1 LREILRLDSGWLF
14 HLGDIESP
22 VPTDKHIAAYM
33 ANKAGWARGAAKPA
47 YDDSDWRSVDLP
59 HDWSIEGA
67 IDRGN
72 YVDNGFLP
80 RGIGWYRRHFR
91 LDEADRG
98 RFLALSFDG
107 VSSHCIVYVNG
118 HLLHRNFCGYTS
130 FTVDISDIA
139 RFGEEANTI
148 AIRVDATPIEGWWYE
163 GAGIYRHVRLTKSD
177 RMHVAPD
184 GVLVYAE
191 PAPSIPHSVTDARS
205 AVEWNVR
212 VHVTIEN
219 TSDRDQ
225 QFAVKAEVI
234 DSTGEVL
241 AHKCAFWGMARG
253 LRQFHE
259 CLTVSRPSL
268 WSLSNPVLY
277 RLRISIRRNGLL
289 IDETVTPFGFRTV
302 RFDPDHG
309 FFLNDESVKLK
320 GTCNHQDHA
329 GVGVAVPDSIH
340 EFRIRRLKEMGCN
353 AYRCAHHPPA
363 PELLDACDR
372 LGMLVIDEN
381 RTFGSSP
388 GHLEQLGA
396 MVRRDR
402 NHPCIIAWSICNE
415 EAIQGTPEGAN
426 IARAMMH
433 HIKSLDPSR
442 AITAGVSGGIL
453 NDNCI
458 ADVIEVIGINYQL
471 PLQDSYHAK
480 HPHTPLQASETH
492 CVLSTRGTYQTDPSR
507 YQFASDDTE
516 ITPWGASARQTWG
529 HVRERDFVAG
539 LFVWSGFDYRG
550 EPTPHGWPCVS
561 SQLGMMDTCGFAKDA
576 FFRHRAFFS
585 AEPFIHISPHWN
597 RPGREGEVMNAI
609 AYTNCHQA
617 ELFLNEQSLGRKE
630 VDPIEMA
637 SWEVP
642 YAPGVL
648 RAVGFNEGKQC
659 AETII
664 ETTGPA
670 VSLGL
675 EIHPSMHAVCIPA
688 DGQFAIP
695 VTVFALDSSA
705 RRVPDS
711 ADFVTF
717 TIDGPGRII
726 GVGNGDPTCHEPDK
740 ASARSLFRG
749 LAQVIVQTTSAA
761 GEITLHA
768 TARGLVPAKLAIRS
782 QPATRMP
789 DVPNSP
795 RRWFITDWRM
805 SPITLD
811 RPDVHARLLEQDVN
825 TWDRI
830 EPGKPQSAWS
840 AARGYAIYRASAS
853 LPRIVQSHGGRI
865 VFHELGGNVEV
876 FVGGAGPLDG
886 SNVPIEPGQREI
898 GISLLIQGF
907 GVKVGLLGKVE
918 IMPNTPSPG

>member
-1 LREILRLDSGWLF
+1 
-14 HLGDIESP
+14 
-22 VPTDKHIAAYM
+22 
-33 ANKAGWARGAAKPA
+33 
-47 YDDSDWRSVDLP
+47 
-59 HDWSIEGA
+59 
-67 IDRGN
+67 
-72 YVDNGFLP
+72 
-80 RGIGWYRRHFR
+80 
-91 LDEADRG
+91 
-98 RFLALSFDG
+98 
-107 VSSHCIVYVNG
+107 
-118 HLLHRNFCGYTS
+118 
-130 FTVDISDIA
+130 
-139 RFGEEANTI
+139 
-148 AIRVDATPIEGWWYE
+148 
-163 GAGIYRHVRLTKSD
+163 
-177 RMHVAPD
+177 
-184 GVLVYAE
+184 
-191 PAPSIPHSVTDARS
+191 
-205 AVEWNVR
+205 
-212 VHVTIEN
+212 
-219 TSDRDQ
+219 
-225 QFAVKAEVI
+225 
-234 DSTGEVL
+234 
-241 AHKCAFWGMARG
+241 
-253 LRQFHE
+253 
-259 CLTVSRPSL
+259 
-268 WSLSNPVLY
+268 
-277 RLRISIRRNGLL
+277 
-289 IDETVTPFGFRTV
+289 
-302 RFDPDHG
+302 
-309 FFLNDESVKLK
+309 
-320 GTCNHQDHA
+320 
-329 GVGVAVPDSIH
+329 
-340 EFRIRRLKEMGCN
+340 
-353 AYRCAHHPPA
+353 
-363 PELLDACDR
+363 
-372 LGMLVIDEN
+372 
-381 RTFGSSP
+381 
-388 GHLEQLGA
+388 
-396 MVRRDR
+396 
-402 NHPCIIAWSICNE
+402 
-415 EAIQGTPEGAN
+415 
-426 IARAMMH
+426 
-433 HIKSLDPSR
+433 
-442 AITAGVSGGIL
+442 
-453 NDNCI
+453 
-458 ADVIEVIGINYQL
+458 
-471 PLQDSYHAK
+471 
-480 HPHTPLQASETH
+480 
-492 CVLSTRGTYQTDPSR
+492 
-507 YQFASDDTE
+507 
-516 ITPWGASARQTWG
+516 
-529 HVRERDFVAG
+529 
-539 LFVWSGFDYRG
+539 
-550 EPTPHGWPCVS
+550 
-561 SQLGMMDTCGFAKDA
+561 MMDTCGFAKDA

-761 GEITLHA
+761 REITLHA
-768 TARGLVPAKLAIRS
+768 TARGLVPAKLTIRS

-805 SPITLD
+805 SPITLE

-840 AARGYAIYRASAS
+840 AARGCAIYRASAS
-853 LPRIVQSHGGRI
+853 VPRIVQSHGGRI